1 MNANTER
8 TWWQRNTKW
17 IVLGAILTGL
27 LFLATLVLG
36 IFFVVVAATRSSE
49 VYQTSVARAQADPEV
64 IARLGEPVEPG
75 LLVSGN
81 IQVEN
86 REGEA
91 EISIPLSGPQG
102 EATLTVVAHKRAG
115 VWRYEIMQVESTG
128 AAPIDLALPEERANA
143 SGETK

>member
-1 MNANTER
+1 MHAKTER

-17 IVLGAILTGL
+17 IVLGAILAGL
-27 LFLATLVLG
+27 LFLAALVLG

-49 VYQTSVARAQADPEV
+49 VYQTSVARAQADSEV

-86 REGEA
+86 RDGEA
-91 EISIPLSGPQG
+91 DIRIPLSGPQG

-115 VWRYEIMQVESTG
+115 TWRYDVMQVESAG
-128 AAPIDLALPEERANA
+128 AAPIDLARPEERAA
-143 SGETK
+143 APAETQ